1 MKNVVPVLIVWSGL
15 AAHVAVLVL
24 VRRRSS
30 DAPVV
35 AMLNLAVALCVLAYW
50 VQKWYSYIVHN
61 ITWYYTD
68 QLVPL
73 YAILVCILSAVTLS
87 TRHTLTIPH
96 WVVFSIDA
104 FVLVG
109 AALFFA
115 TFRMTK
121 LI

>member
-1 MKNVVPVLIVWSGL
+1 MKDVVPVRIVWFGL

>member
-1 MKNVVPVLIVWSGL
+1 MKNIVPVLIVWLGL
-15 AAHVAVLVL
+15 AAHVTVLVL
-24 VRRRSS
+24 VRRRST

-35 AMLNLAVALCVLAYW
+35 AILNLAVAICVLAYW
-50 VQKWYSYIVHN
+50 VQKWYSYIVRD

-73 YAILVCILSAVTLS
+73 YAIVVCILTAVTLS
-87 TRHTLTIPH
+87 TRYTLSIPH
-96 WVVFSIDA
+96 WVVFGIDA
-104 FVLVG
+104 FVLGG